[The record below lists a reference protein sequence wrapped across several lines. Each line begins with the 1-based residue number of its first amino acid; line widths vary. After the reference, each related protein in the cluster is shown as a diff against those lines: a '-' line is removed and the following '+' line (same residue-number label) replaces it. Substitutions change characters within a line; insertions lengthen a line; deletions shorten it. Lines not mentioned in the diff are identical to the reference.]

1 MIVIAK
7 NSKHELLRKERAF
20 ARDL

>member
-7 NSKHELLRKERAF
+7 NSKHELLGKERAF